1 MMSDFDFIAASRR
14 TKTEKSDQT
23 ETDTPP
29 KKSKRKRELQQS
41 VEQVQ
46 PPAPPN
52 PIGRPRN
59 GKRSDPDWIG
69 RTFYVK
75 SETDLTLGI
84 AIATLKAQGA
94 QFDKSDLVE
103 MLLSEWLE
111 MHPDEKLDWCRSKF
125 ST

>member
-1 MMSDFDFIAASRR
+1 MSDFDFIAASRKA
-14 TKTEKSDQT
+14 KTEKNDQA
-23 ETDTPP
+23 ELDTSP
-29 KKSKRKRELQQS
+29 KKSKRKRELQQP
-41 VEQVQ
+41 VEQMQ
-46 PPAPPN
+46 LSTAPN
-52 PIGRPRN
+52 PVGRPRN

-84 AIATLKAQGA
+84 AIATLKAQGV

-125 ST
+125 AT